1 METAPQFFR
10 HGPGPFARLFVFALL
25 SCLLIVGD
33 TRFKYFPQLRQAIGV
48 VIFPLQK
55 IAYIPA
61 NIYDQVEEFIASF
74 YLLEENIKLRLLY
87 LENRE
92 QLLKLHSLEAENI
105 HLRQLLGA
113 VQRIETKTRT
123 KTRTKTVLAEI
134 LYTPR
139 DPFNHKITL
148 NRGSQHHIQLGQ
160 AVIDD
165 KGIVGQITQLYPWS
179 SEVTLLTDRD
189 HSVPVQVVRNSLR
202 SVVSGTG
209 KNNQLELRYL
219 SVNTDIQ
226 QGDLLVTSGIG
237 GVYPPGIPVATV
249 QRIERDPTGDFAQI
263 ISTPIA
269 GVDRNRQVLILS
281 LVQSESNDVLEL
293 PAIESGKK

>member
-61 NIYDQVEEFIASF
+61 SIFDQVEEFIASF
-74 YLLEENIKLRLLY
+74 NLLEENIKLRDLY

-92 QLLKLHSLEAENI
+92 QLLKLASLEAENI
-105 HLRQLLGA
+105 HLRNLLGA
-113 VQRIETKTRT
+113 VQQIETKTRT
-123 KTRTKTVLAEI
+123 KAVLAEI

-148 NRGSQHHIQLGQ
+148 NKGSQNHIQLGQ

-209 KNNQLELRYL
+209 KNDQLELRYL

-226 QGDLLVTSGIG
+226 QGDQLVTSGIG
-237 GVYPPGIPVATV
+237 GVYPPGIPVAIV
-249 QRIERDPTGDFAQI
+249 LRIERDPTGDFAQI
-263 ISTPIA
+263 ISKPVA

-281 LVQSESNDVLEL
+281 LVQPEFHDAIEM
-293 PAIESGKK
+293 PKIESGKN

>member
-25 SCLLIVGD
+25 SCLLIAEDV
-33 TRFKYFPQLRQAIGV
+33 RFQYFPQLRQAIGV
-48 VIFPLQK
+48 IIFPLQK

-123 KTRTKTVLAEI
+123 KTVLAEI

-148 NRGSQHHIQLGQ
+148 NKGSQHHIQLGQ

-165 KGIVGQITQLYPWS
+165 KGIVGQVTQLYPWS
-179 SEVTLLTDRD
+179 SEVTLLTDKD

-249 QRIERDPTGDFAQI
+249 LRIERDPTGDFAQI

-281 LVQSESNDVLEL
+281 LVQAESNEALEM
-293 PAIESGKK
+293 PTIESGKN

>member
-61 NIYDQVEEFIASF
+61 NIYDQMEEFIASF
-74 YLLEENIKLRLLY
+74 NLLEENIKLRQIY

-92 QLLKLHSLEAENI
+92 QLLKLASLEAENI
-105 HLRQLLGA
+105 HLRNLLGA
-113 VQRIETKTRT
+113 VQHIETKTRT
-123 KTRTKTVLAEI
+123 KAVLAKI

-139 DPFNHKITL
+139 DPFNHKIIL
-148 NRGSQHHIQLGQ
+148 NKGSQHHIQLGQ

-209 KNNQLELRYL
+209 KNDQLELRYL

-226 QGDLLVTSGIG
+226 RGDQLVTSGIG

-249 QRIERDPTGDFAQI
+249 LRIERDPTGDFAQI
-263 ISTPIA
+263 ISTPVA

-281 LVQSESNDVLEL
+281 LIQPDSDDASEALE
-293 PAIESGKK
+293 IESGKN

>member
-25 SCLLIVGD
+25 SCLLIIGD

-61 NIYDQVEEFIASF
+61 NIYDQVDEFIASF
-74 YLLEENIKLRLLY
+74 NLLEENIKLRQVY

-92 QLLKLHSLEAENI
+92 QLLKLASLEAENI
-105 HLRQLLGA
+105 HLRNLLGA
-113 VQRIETKTRT
+113 VQQIET

-148 NRGSQHHIQLGQ
+148 NKGSQHHIQLGQ

-209 KNNQLELRYL
+209 KSNQLELRYL

-226 QGDLLVTSGIG
+226 QGDQLVTSGIG

-249 QRIERDPTGDFAQI
+249 LRIERDPTGDFAQI
-263 ISTPIA
+263 ISTPVA

-281 LVQSESNDVLEL
+281 LIQPESHDALEM
-293 PAIESGKK
+293 PKIESGKK

>member
-25 SCLLIVGD
+25 SCLLIAEDV
-33 TRFKYFPQLRQAIGV
+33 RFQYFPQLRQAIGV
-48 VIFPLQK
+48 IIFPLQK

-74 YLLEENIKLRLLY
+74 NLLEENIKLRQIY

-92 QLLKLHSLEAENI
+92 QLLKLASLEAENI
-105 HLRQLLGA
+105 HLRNLLGA
-113 VQRIETKTRT
+113 VQHIETKTRT
-123 KTRTKTVLAEI
+123 KAVLAKI

-139 DPFNHKITL
+139 DPFNHKIIL
-148 NRGSQHHIQLGQ
+148 NKGSQHHIQLGQ

-165 KGIVGQITQLYPWS
+165 KGIVGQVTQLYPWS
-179 SEVTLLTDRD
+179 SEVTLLTDKD

-209 KNNQLELRYL
+209 KNDQLELRYL

-226 QGDLLVTSGIG
+226 RGDQLVTSGIG

-249 QRIERDPTGDFAQI
+249 LRIERDPTGDFAQI
-263 ISTPIA
+263 ISTPVA

-281 LVQSESNDVLEL
+281 LIQPDSDDASEALE
-293 PAIESGKK
+293 IESGKN

>member
-48 VIFPLQK
+48 VIFPLQQ

-61 NIYDQVEEFIASF
+61 SIHDQVEEFIASF
-74 YLLEENIKLRLLY
+74 NLLEENIQLRQIY

-92 QLLKLHSLEAENI
+92 QLLKLASLEAENI
-105 HLRQLLGA
+105 HLRNLLGA
-113 VQRIETKTRT
+113 VQQIETKTRT
-123 KTRTKTVLAEI
+123 KAVLAEI

-148 NRGSQHHIQLGQ
+148 NKGGQHHIQLGQ

-165 KGIVGQITQLYPWS
+165 KGIVGQVTQLYPWS

-209 KNNQLELRYL
+209 KNDQLELRYL

-226 QGDLLVTSGIG
+226 QGDQLVTSGIG

-249 QRIERDPTGDFAQI
+249 LRIERDPTGDFAQI
-263 ISTPIA
+263 ISTPVA

-281 LVQSESNDVLEL
+281 LVQPESRDALEM
-293 PAIESGKK
+293 PKIESGKN

>member
-1 METAPQFFR
+1 MKTAPQFFR
-10 HGPGPFARLFVFALL
+10 HGPGPLARLFVFVLL
-25 SCLLIVGD
+25 SCLLIAED
-33 TRFKYFPQLRQAIGV
+33 LRFKYFPELRQTIGV

-55 IAYIPA
+55 VAYIPIH
-61 NIYDQVEEFIASF
+61 IYDQIEELIASF
-74 YLLEENIKLRLLY
+74 YLVEENIKLKQQY
-87 LENRE
+87 MEDRE
-92 QLLKLHSLEAENI
+92 QLLKLHALAAENEQ
-105 HLRQLLGA
+105 LRQLLGA
-113 VQRIETKTRT
+113 VRKIEAATETKA
-123 KTRTKTVLAEI
+123 VLAEI

-148 NRGSQHHIQLGQ
+148 NKGSYHGITLGQ

-179 SEVTLLTDRD
+179 SEVTLLTDKN
-189 HSVPVQVVRNSLR
+189 HSVPVQVLRNNLR
-202 SVVSGTG
+202 SVVSGMG
-209 KNNQLELRYL
+209 KNDELELRYL
-219 SVNTDIQ
+219 SVNIDIQ

-249 QRIERDPTGDFAQI
+249 LRIERDPADDFAQI

-281 LVQSESNDVLEL
+281 LAQSVPDNPIEI
-293 PAIESGKK
+293 PKIESQKN

>member
-10 HGPGPFARLFVFALL
+10 HGPGPFVRLFVFALL

-33 TRFKYFPQLRQAIGV
+33 VRFKYFPQLRQAIGV

-74 YLLEENIKLRLLY
+74 NLLEENIKLRQIY

-92 QLLKLHSLEAENI
+92 QLLKLASLEAENI
-105 HLRQLLGA
+105 HLRNLLGA
-113 VQRIETKTRT
+113 VQHIETKTRT
-123 KTRTKTVLAEI
+123 KAVLAKI

-139 DPFNHKITL
+139 DPFNHKIIL
-148 NRGSQHHIQLGQ
+148 NKGSQHHIQLGQ

-209 KNNQLELRYL
+209 KNDQLELRYL

-226 QGDLLVTSGIG
+226 RGDQLVTSGIG

-249 QRIERDPTGDFAQI
+249 LRIERDPTGDFAQI
-263 ISTPIA
+263 ISTPVA

-281 LVQSESNDVLEL
+281 LIQPDSDDASEALE
-293 PAIESGKK
+293 IESGKN

>member
-1 METAPQFFR
+1 MKTAPQFFR
-10 HGPGPFARLFVFALL
+10 HGPGPFVRLFVFALL

-33 TRFKYFPQLRQAIGV
+33 VRFKYFPQLRQAIGV

-74 YLLEENIKLRLLY
+74 NLLEENIKLRQIY

-92 QLLKLHSLEAENI
+92 QLLKLASLEAENI
-105 HLRQLLGA
+105 HLRNLFGA
-113 VQRIETKTRT
+113 VQYIETKTRT
-123 KTRTKTVLAEI
+123 KAVLAKI

-148 NRGSQHHIQLGQ
+148 NKGSQHHIQLGQ

-209 KNNQLELRYL
+209 KNDQLELRYL

-226 QGDLLVTSGIG
+226 QGDQLVTSGIG

-249 QRIERDPTGDFAQI
+249 LRIERDPTGDFAQI
-263 ISTPIA
+263 ISTPVA

-281 LVQSESNDVLEL
+281 LIQPETHDALEM
-293 PAIESGKK
+293 PKIESGKN

>member
-48 VIFPLQK
+48 VIFPLQQ

-74 YLLEENIKLRLLY
+74 NLLEENIKLRQTY

-92 QLLKLHSLEAENI
+92 QLLKLASLETENL
-105 HLRQLLGA
+105 HLRNLLGA
-113 VQRIETKTRT
+113 VQQIETKTRT
-123 KTRTKTVLAEI
+123 KAVLAEI

-148 NRGSQHHIQLGQ
+148 NKGSQHHIQLGQ

-226 QGDLLVTSGIG
+226 QGDELVTSGIG
-237 GVYPPGIPVATV
+237 GVYPPGIPVAIV
-249 QRIERDPTGDFAQI
+249 LRIERDPTGDFAQI
-263 ISTPIA
+263 ISTPVA

-281 LVQSESNDVLEL
+281 LIQPESHDVLEM
-293 PAIESGKK
+293 PTIEFGKK

>member
-25 SCLLIVGD
+25 SCLLIAGD
-33 TRFKYFPQLRQAIGV
+33 VRFKYFPQLRQAIGV
-48 VIFPLQK
+48 IIFPLQK

-74 YLLEENIKLRLLY
+74 YLLEENVKLRLLY

-113 VQRIETKTRT
+113 VQQIEN

-148 NRGSQHHIQLGQ
+148 NKGSQHHIQLGQ

-209 KNNQLELRYL
+209 KNDQLEVRYL

-226 QGDLLVTSGIG
+226 KGDQLVTSGIG

-249 QRIERDPTGDFAQI
+249 LRIERDPTGDFAQI
-263 ISTPIA
+263 ISTPVA

-281 LVQSESNDVLEL
+281 LIQPESHDALEM
-293 PAIESGKK
+293 PKIESGKN

>member
-1 METAPQFFR
+1 MKTAPQFFR
-10 HGPGPFARLFVFALL
+10 HGPGPFARLFVFAFL
-25 SCLLIVGD
+25 SCLLIAED
-33 TRFKYFPQLRQAIGV
+33 SRFKYFPELRQTIGV
-48 VIFPLQK
+48 VIFPFQK

-61 NIYDQVEEFIASF
+61 NIYDQIGEFIASF
-74 YLLEENIKLRLLY
+74 YLLEENIKLRQQY

-105 HLRQLLGA
+105 QLRKLLVA
-113 VQRIETKTRT
+113 VQKIETRT
-123 KTRTKTVLAEI
+123 KAKAVLAEI

-148 NRGSQHHIQLGQ
+148 NKGSQHHIQPGQ

-165 KGIVGQITQLYPWS
+165 KGVVGQITQVYPWS
-179 SEVTLLTDRD
+179 SEVTLLTDKD

-202 SVVSGTG
+202 SVISGTG
-209 KNNQLELRYL
+209 KNNELELRYL

-226 QGDLLVTSGIG
+226 PDDLLVTSGIG
-237 GVYPPGIPVATV
+237 GVYPPGIPVAAV
-249 QRIERDPTGDFAQI
+249 LKIERKPTDDFAQI

-281 LVQSESNDVLEL
+281 LVQPTPNDPLEISK
-293 PAIESGKK
+293 IESQKN

>member
-25 SCLLIVGD
+25 SCLLIAGD
-33 TRFKYFPQLRQAIGV
+33 VRFQYFPQLRQAIGV
-48 VIFPLQK
+48 IIFPLQK

-123 KTRTKTVLAEI
+123 KTVLAEI

-148 NRGSQHHIQLGQ
+148 NKGSQHHIQLGQ

-165 KGIVGQITQLYPWS
+165 KGIVGQVTQLYPWS

-189 HSVPVQVVRNSLR
+189 HSVPVQVARNSLR

-209 KNNQLELRYL
+209 KNDQLEVRYL

-226 QGDLLVTSGIG
+226 KGDQLVTSGIG

-249 QRIERDPTGDFAQI
+249 LRIERDPTGDFAQI
-263 ISTPIA
+263 ISTPVA

-281 LVQSESNDVLEL
+281 LIQPESHDALEM
-293 PAIESGKK
+293 PKIEFGKN

>member
-10 HGPGPFARLFVFALL
+10 HGPGPFTRLFVFALL

-48 VIFPLQK
+48 VIFPLQQ

-61 NIYDQVEEFIASF
+61 NIYDQVEEFVASF
-74 YLLEENIKLRLLY
+74 NLLEENIKLRQIY
-87 LENRE
+87 LEDRE
-92 QLLKLHSLEAENI
+92 QLLKLASLEAENI
-105 HLRQLLGA
+105 HLRNLLGA
-113 VQRIETKTRT
+113 VQQIETKTRT
-123 KTRTKTVLAEI
+123 KAVLAKI

-148 NRGSQHHIQLGQ
+148 NKGGQHHIQLGQ

-165 KGIVGQITQLYPWS
+165 KGIVGQVTQLYPWS

-209 KNNQLELRYL
+209 KNDQLELRYL

-226 QGDLLVTSGIG
+226 QGDQLVTSGIG
-237 GVYPPGIPVATV
+237 GVYPPGIPVAAV
-249 QRIERDPTGDFAQI
+249 LRIERDPTGDFAQI
-263 ISTPIA
+263 ISTPVA

-281 LVQSESNDVLEL
+281 LVQPESHDALEM
-293 PAIESGKK
+293 PKIESGKN

>member
-74 YLLEENIKLRLLY
+74 NLLEENIKLRQIY

-92 QLLKLHSLEAENI
+92 QLLKLASLEAENI
-105 HLRQLLGA
+105 HLRNLLGA
-113 VQRIETKTRT
+113 VQHIETKTKT
-123 KTRTKTVLAEI
+123 KAVLAKI

-139 DPFNHKITL
+139 DPFNHKIIL
-148 NRGSQHHIQLGQ
+148 NKGSQHHIQLGQ

-209 KNNQLELRYL
+209 KNDQLELRYL

-226 QGDLLVTSGIG
+226 RGDQLVTSGIG

-249 QRIERDPTGDFAQI
+249 LRIERDPTGDFAQI
-263 ISTPIA
+263 ISTPVA

-281 LVQSESNDVLEL
+281 LIQPDSDDVSEA
-293 PAIESGKK
+293 PKIESGKN

>member
-10 HGPGPFARLFVFALL
+10 HGPGPFTRLFVFALL

-48 VIFPLQK
+48 VIFPLQQ

-61 NIYDQVEEFIASF
+61 NIYDQVEEFVASF
-74 YLLEENIKLRLLY
+74 NLLEENIKLRQIY
-87 LENRE
+87 LEDRE
-92 QLLKLHSLEAENI
+92 QLLKLASLEAENL
-105 HLRQLLGA
+105 HLRNLLGA
-113 VQRIETKTRT
+113 AQQIETKTRT
-123 KTRTKTVLAEI
+123 KAVLAKI

-148 NRGSQHHIQLGQ
+148 NKGGQHHIQLGQ

-165 KGIVGQITQLYPWS
+165 KGIVGQVTQLYPWS

-209 KNNQLELRYL
+209 KNDQLELRYL

-226 QGDLLVTSGIG
+226 QGDQLVTSGIG

-249 QRIERDPTGDFAQI
+249 LRIERDPTGDFAQI
-263 ISTPIA
+263 ISTPVA

-281 LVQSESNDVLEL
+281 LVQPESHDALEM
-293 PAIESGKK
+293 PKIESGKN